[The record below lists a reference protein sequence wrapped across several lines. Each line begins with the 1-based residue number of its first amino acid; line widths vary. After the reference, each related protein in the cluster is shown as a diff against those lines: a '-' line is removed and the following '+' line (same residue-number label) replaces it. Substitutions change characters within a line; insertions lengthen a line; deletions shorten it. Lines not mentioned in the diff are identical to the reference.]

1 MYSIRYISCRK
12 CFALC
17 ILTII
22 LSIYS
27 FSWTMRL
34 IIYDDTL
41 YYSVTFILIVLYSRC
56 FKIAR
61 IIYVVCGM
69 VHNLN
74 ILNRIVYKTLFNK
87 NCVCVNMFD
96 EICIKLVYILFFET
110 KRTLSMSLSIMS
122 SICIV

>member
-1 MYSIRYISCRK
+1 MIFYLCIRLLTKIDFKYSTYFVSILMYSIRYISCRK

-74 ILNRIVYKTLFNK
+74 ILNRIVYKLYSTRIVF
-87 NCVCVNMFD
+87 V
-96 EICIKLVYILFFET
+96 
-110 KRTLSMSLSIMS
+110 
-122 SICIV
+122 SICSMKFA

>member
-74 ILNRIVYKTLFNK
+74 ILNLIVYKTLFNK

-96 EICIKLVYILFFET
+96 EICIKLVYILFFAT

-122 SICIV
+122 SICII